1 VASWTFEVDDVG
13 AQRGDGLLGEV
24 AAGDVVLL
32 VLDGHSLQGHA
43 RVIASLG
50 HGAVVGAAAVVSAAA
65 EYGHVTEWVGPPGSP
80 QLVVRRRMAIAAGT
94 RSVGPGPVPAVY
106 ARERH
111 IR

>member
-24 AAGDVVLL
+24 AAGDVLLL
-32 VLDGHSLQGHA
+32 VLDPHSLQGHA

-94 RSVGPGPVPAVY
+94 RSVGPGPVPAVN
-106 ARERH
+106 ARERQ